1 MNARLKSYTSSS
13 RCGPP
18 AGVCIVDSSFAPLG
32 LVPIPL
38 STHGLRRGLHSYAA
52 SRLTRNF
59 ASLHASQSRSE
70 GLVLKPEEWLW
81 SSFRHYAYGERGP
94 VLVNEIRNAE
104 FHIRKISRSHR
115 HRSPPVKPPRVG
127 HPLLWFGSNGQ
138 RVERSQPA
146 PGNLHGYSADSAQS
160 AATPPRIAST
170 ASLCS
175 IRAAL
180 NCLTSS
186 LVSRR
191 VALKATSSV
200 GSESPELR
208 VAFARA
214 QRSISSE

>member
-127 HPLLWFGSNGQ
+127 HSARLADFTNTEFYTPSDGSQSSILLPSGSFTHAKF
-138 RVERSQPA
+138 P
-146 PGNLHGYSADSAQS
+146 
-160 AATPPRIAST
+160 
-170 ASLCS
+170 
-175 IRAAL
+175 
-180 NCLTSS
+180 
-186 LVSRR
+186 
-191 VALKATSSV
+191 
-200 GSESPELR
+200 
-208 VAFARA
+208 
-214 QRSISSE
+214 